1 MDMAEQFSLPV
12 ISFVDTAGAFP
23 GVGAEERGQGE
34 AIARSTERCLTL
46 GTPMVAVITGEGGSG
61 GALAI
66 AAANRVL
73 ILEHAIYS
81 VAAPEAAARIVFR
94 DADQAP
100 VMAEAMK
107 ITAQDLIGLGV
118 VDRIIEEP
126 AGGAHADPKA
136 AIRMVGDVVEEE
148 LRALAG
154 QSVEALRCQRAER
167 FYAIGRNL

>member
-1 MDMAEQFSLPV
+1 
-12 ISFVDTAGAFP
+12 
-23 GVGAEERGQGE
+23 
-34 AIARSTERCLTL
+34 
-46 GTPMVAVITGEGGSG
+46 MVAVITGEGGSG

-81 VAAPEAAARIVFR
+81 VASPEAAARIVFR

-126 AGGAHADPKA
+126 AGGAHADPED
-136 AIRMVGDVVEEE
+136 RDP
-148 LRALAG
+148 AG
-154 QSVEALRCQRAER
+154 GRCR
-167 FYAIGRNL
+167 